1 LDSFYSEH
9 VVRTRVVQ
17 QIDPF
22 DAILNMSF
30 AYIRSCALLE
40 AEKYC
45 FQVTTAKMGLKGSC
59 GLATVTWV
67 TSVTNPTNRQN
78 EAYALNL

>member
-1 LDSFYSEH
+1 
-9 VVRTRVVQ
+9 
-17 QIDPF
+17 
-22 DAILNMSF
+22 MSF

-40 AEKYC
+40 AEKYR

-67 TSVTNPTNRQN
+67 GTSVINPTNRQN
-78 EAYALNL
+78 GAYALNL